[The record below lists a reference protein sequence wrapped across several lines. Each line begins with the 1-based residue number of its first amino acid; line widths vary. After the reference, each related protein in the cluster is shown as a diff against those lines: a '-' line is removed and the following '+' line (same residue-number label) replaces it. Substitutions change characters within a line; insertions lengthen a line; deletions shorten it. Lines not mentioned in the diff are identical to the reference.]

1 MHDGAA
7 TRRGLQRHRE
17 PRSTS
22 FRSAACPLSPAGHCA
37 ARGPRVHHRLD
48 HLADWP
54 RPAVRFPIKCSNH
67 ELSYALLARAR
78 ESFELCSHFKSLP
91 PVPDREL
98 SADLTWRARR
108 RKPEFPALGSGTQ
121 SRCVQGEW
129 GVDGNMCPIA
139 FASAR
144 GNSRVD
150 CFGFG
155 GCLSL
160 PPLPRSGEGV
170 WSLWFDA
177 HAGGLADVSL
187 TQVPQPPRSPP
198 RLVVPSDLWI
208 CLAWGICPASPR
220 VKALHQGT
228 SPKGRAMAMAKGS

>member
-1 MHDGAA
+1 M
-7 TRRGLQRHRE
+7 LIV
-17 PRSTS
+17 S
-22 FRSAACPLSPAGHCA
+22 
-37 ARGPRVHHRLD
+37 
-48 HLADWP
+48 
-54 RPAVRFPIKCSNH
+54 
-67 ELSYALLARAR
+67 AR
-78 ESFELCSHFKSLP
+78 EFSQLNANRLFN
-91 PVPDREL
+91 
-98 SADLTWRARR
+98 
-108 RKPEFPALGSGTQ
+108 
-121 SRCVQGEW
+121 
-129 GVDGNMCPIA
+129 GNMCPIA
-139 FASAR
+139 FRSAR

-150 CFGFG
+150 CFGIG

-160 PPLPRSGEGV
+160 PLPRSGEGV

-228 SPKGRAMAMAKGS
+228 SPLPLRQTSTLINRRWPRGYHTPRYVHTKRLSGAHFLRERT

>member
-1 MHDGAA
+1 M
-7 TRRGLQRHRE
+7 LIV
-17 PRSTS
+17 S
-22 FRSAACPLSPAGHCA
+22 
-37 ARGPRVHHRLD
+37 
-48 HLADWP
+48 
-54 RPAVRFPIKCSNH
+54 
-67 ELSYALLARAR
+67 AR
-78 ESFELCSHFKSLP
+78 EFSQLNANRLFN
-91 PVPDREL
+91 
-98 SADLTWRARR
+98 
-108 RKPEFPALGSGTQ
+108 
-121 SRCVQGEW
+121 
-129 GVDGNMCPIA
+129 GNMCPIA
-139 FASAR
+139 FRSAR

-160 PPLPRSGEGV
+160 PLPRSGEGV

-198 RLVVPSDLWI
+198 RLVVPSGLWI

-228 SPKGRAMAMAKGS
+228 SPLTRGECGASMEPRCESSGVIMSFIVSKLY

>member
-1 MHDGAA
+1 M
-7 TRRGLQRHRE
+7 LIV
-17 PRSTS
+17 S
-22 FRSAACPLSPAGHCA
+22 
-37 ARGPRVHHRLD
+37 
-48 HLADWP
+48 
-54 RPAVRFPIKCSNH
+54 
-67 ELSYALLARAR
+67 AR
-78 ESFELCSHFKSLP
+78 EFSQLNANRLFN
-91 PVPDREL
+91 
-98 SADLTWRARR
+98 
-108 RKPEFPALGSGTQ
+108 
-121 SRCVQGEW
+121 
-129 GVDGNMCPIA
+129 GNMCPIA
-139 FASAR
+139 FRSAR

-160 PPLPRSGEGV
+160 PLPRSGEGV

-228 SPKGRAMAMAKGS
+228 SPLPIGGQNDDLGGVFVTSFVEGVHHVAPALPENS